1 MNGQILPNM
10 TPEHVSLASQEEFF
24 LIQISCALFLLAAL
38 IGLLFWFARKHWIGK
53 VSLGVTIL
61 ATLCFTGALVYRYFN
76 VGHIP
81 YVQLYETYLFVVW
94 SIAVIALI
102 ADFSLHTRLPSTIA
116 AILAAF
122 TLIYII
128 QWPAMS
134 REGVRLVP
142 ALQSPWLDVHIATAF
157 LSYAGFAISAVSSAV
172 YLVTRNEKVDEL
184 SYRLVAFAFPLLGLG
199 ILLGAVWANEAWGRY
214 WGWDPKETAA
224 LVTWLVYAGYLH
236 ARFAFGWKGAKAGIF
251 NLVGFACVLFT
262 WLGLNLL
269 SRWIETGSLHTYTT

>member
-1 MNGQILPNM
+1 MNGQIPLR
-10 TPEHVSLASQEEFF
+10 TPDNVSLASEEEFL
-24 LIQISCALFLLAAL
+24 LIQLSCAFFLLAAL
-38 IGLLFWFARKHWIGK
+38 ISLLFWFARKDGIGK

-61 ATLCFTGALVYRYFN
+61 ATLCFTAALIYRYFN

-81 YVQLYETYLFVVW
+81 YVQLYETYLFVAW

-102 ADFSLHTRLPSTIA
+102 AVFSLKTRLPSTIA
-116 AILAAF
+116 SILAGL

-128 QWPAMS
+128 QWPATS

-157 LSYAGFAISAVSSAV
+157 LSYAGFAISAVASAV

-236 ARFAFGWKGAKAGIF
+236 ARFTFGWKGTKASIF

-269 SRWIETGSLHTYTT
+269 NRWIETGSLHTYTI